1 MYATNVRDLKKNP
14 SVALRHARDEPVL
27 ILKGNQPD
35 AVLLHLESTLGDTLL
50 TLRPALASVLFRD
63 GVLSLGAATK
73 LSGLPLVDFI
83 QHLSSLDIEI
93 VKADETVAQEAQDVS
108 AWLKL

>member
-1 MYATNVRDLKKNP
+1 MYATNIRDLKKNP
-14 SVALRHARDEPVL
+14 SAALRHARDEPVL

-35 AVLLHLESTLGDTLL
+35 SVLLHLESTLGDTMLA
-50 TLRPALASVLFRD
+50 LRPALASVLFRD

-83 QHLSSLDIEI
+83 QHLDSLDIEI
-93 VKADETVAQEAQDVS
+93 VKADETVAQEAKDVS

>member
-14 SVALRHARDEPVL
+14 SAALRHARDEPVL

-63 GVLSLGAATK
+63 GVLSLGAAAK

-93 VKADETVAQEAQDVS
+93 VKADETVAQEAKDMS
-108 AWLKL
+108 AWLKS